1 MNLCFNADILAK
13 SVGCKNENGILFEEY
28 FEIRKADDSNPNDPK
43 FEYFKKK
50 ILDHLAELE
59 KKENG
64 YIAKSIDL
72 TEWIQKANFPVGTI
86 RTWNGQ
92 KFRKITPKKWVRV
105 YESESRGA
113 KLSVAALRRKAAA
126 CKNSEELYQLCL
138 ENMERF
144 RNKEGHPLP
153 FMQEFSEYVSG
164 LNGRN
169 EPPNDD
175 YLEKNYPGYKG
186 KGQEAVDFIAKNKGG
201 QVMGAFNRPEIG
213 DIDVVWGKVTN
224 AEKHE
229 GYGLAHI
236 IDKRGIEAVKK
247 IGDIIKDGQ
256 LVTDESNNRIS
267 IEYDGYHLG
276 LRQQWNGK
284 KKIWIVTNFKKGGTT
299 ENSYSNSDYTGE
311 TLPVTSNS
319 NISQNGEKSNE
330 KKNKE
335 EPQIDYKKL
344 EEYAKKI
351 AAEDLGIDYK
361 KIQAFESAEKQME
374 KETGNPYLGRT
385 DRDNLKRK
393 AGLTITGYKKWEHLA
408 SKMLN
413 RIDGR
418 NYKLDPRVAAYA
430 VLLSDKARN
439 ADFSD
444 FVDDFVKGGYKS
456 DKIATVLNET
466 PKILKGCGI
475 PDNPI
480 TVTSTILKKILQDEN
495 NTYHGHNIA
504 KTVLKDLPNQL
515 KNPVYVLKGK
525 YGNKVIVTEHY
536 VENRPVIAVLEID
549 RKQGRINVNS
559 IRTVYDKKND
569 IFSQWISDKNNID
582 YENKEKSRA
591 LLQSIGLQ
599 STEEATTPDNPNIP
613 QTSEKSNE
621 KKRGALRVLTKQETH
636 DFIEKHKTSKI
647 NERVSLGNVSD
658 ETKKRIQ
665 DATGIEVERVIL
677 DSDSV
682 RHAYDKPAHN
692 LEPNDLDDM
701 KDVIDTTTDISLS
714 SDKNPQGNPII
725 IFKKQEA
732 NGVIL
737 CEEYRAGKKEL
748 ELQTAYRIKKN
759 RQPHGAGNNQLPA
772 NVLDATAPN
781 PNIQQTGE
789 KSSGKKGIE
798 SISTKYHSSK
808 SIDGDEDEIY
818 VGKETISGKWK
829 LVEADAPSA
838 SHDEITFRKTE
849 GFPATK
855 TGGTVNDRDYEHDT
869 AAQEAVL
876 DMSADFDGRALGFD
890 SPIVVTQDGVVTSGN
905 NRTMSS
911 KLASRKG
918 TDTKYIEALKKRAK
932 KFGFS
937 SDDVA
942 QFKHPRVVFETVH
955 SGDYTTDEFAK
966 YNESGKK
973 AKSPIEKAV
982 EVSKRMKTEVVENIA
997 NNISDF
1003 DTMGELYANKKA
1015 SQSIFNT
1022 LIQSNI
1028 IQKTDLPQYYSDN
1041 SVTAAGKELLETV
1054 LIGSVINETN
1064 IRQLN
1069 TEGGKSIRQ
1078 KLVRAI
1084 TPLIENKAMKGYSIN
1099 KELNEAVSIAVE
1111 VARNKDKFPDVEA
1124 FGKQQDMFRKLD
1136 PVSIELAKKLE
1147 GTQKGFAEFMLEMN
1161 GGLRPAANG
1170 EVDIFFGGV
1179 ESKEDIVNRVLH
1191 IKETVKKALDRF
1203 FRIFEA
1209 TA

>member
-92 KFRKITPKKWVRV
+92 KFKKITPKKWVRV

-144 RNKEGHPLP
+144 RDKEGQPLP

-169 EPPNDD
+169 EPPNDG

-236 IDKRGIEAVKK
+236 IDMHGIEAVKK

-311 TLPVTSNS
+311 TLPVTSNT
-319 NISQNGEKSNE
+319 NISQNG
-330 KKNKE
+330 
-335 EPQIDYKKL
+335 
-344 EEYAKKI
+344 
-351 AAEDLGIDYK
+351 
-361 KIQAFESAEKQME
+361 
-374 KETGNPYLGRT
+374 
-385 DRDNLKRK
+385 
-393 AGLTITGYKKWEHLA
+393 
-408 SKMLN
+408 
-413 RIDGR
+413 
-418 NYKLDPRVAAYA
+418 
-430 VLLSDKARN
+430 
-439 ADFSD
+439 
-444 FVDDFVKGGYKS
+444 
-456 DKIATVLNET
+456 
-466 PKILKGCGI
+466 
-475 PDNPI
+475 
-480 TVTSTILKKILQDEN
+480 
-495 NTYHGHNIA
+495 
-504 KTVLKDLPNQL
+504 
-515 KNPVYVLKGK
+515 
-525 YGNKVIVTEHY
+525 
-536 VENRPVIAVLEID
+536 
-549 RKQGRINVNS
+549 
-559 IRTVYDKKND
+559 
-569 IFSQWISDKNNID
+569 
-582 YENKEKSRA
+582 
-591 LLQSIGLQ
+591 
-599 STEEATTPDNPNIP
+599 
-613 QTSEKSNE
+613 EKSNE

-636 DFIEKHKTSKI
+636 DFIEKHKTSEI
-647 NERVSLGNVSD
+647 NEKVSLGNVSD

-692 LEPNDLDDM
+692 LEPNDLDNM
-701 KDVIDTTTDISLS
+701 KEIIETTTDISLS
-714 SDKNPQGNPII
+714 PEKTKQGTPVI
-725 IFKKQEA
+725 IFKKQEP

-748 ELQTAYRIKKN
+748 ELQTAYRVKKN
-759 RQPHGAGNNQLPA
+759 RQPHSAENQPLA
-772 NVLDATAPN
+772 NVRNVTAPIS
-781 PNIQQTGE
+781 NIQQNGE
-789 KSSGKKGIE
+789 KSSSKKGNVLAENKQPKPSGKGDFGDIYDCFKGKPKEAIDFLLKNKNGEAIGALKHKDIGDIDLVWGEEGTSHSDGYGLAKLAKYHHEVLDNLQEILDDMNVVEKTKNRVQLESKTHKASVRLTWNGKSKKWLLTTFEKNSGVSDSSTDIAKTDGSHKNDTAPLVNTANLNIQQNGEKSIGKKGIE
-798 SISTKYHSSK
+798 SIREKYQSSK
-808 SIDGDEDEIY
+808 YIEGDEDEIY

-838 SHDEITFRKTE
+838 SHDEVTFHKTE
-849 GFPATK
+849 GFPTAK
-855 TGGTVNDRDYEHDT
+855 DGSTVNDRDYEHDA
-869 AAQEAVL
+869 AAQETVL
-876 DMSADFDGRALGFD
+876 DIAADFDGRALGFD
-890 SPIVVTQDGVVTSGN
+890 SPVVVTQDGVVASGN

-911 KLASRKG
+911 KLAARKG

-937 SDDVA
+937 ADDVA
-942 QFKHPRVVFETVH
+942 QFNHPRVVFETEH
-955 SGDYTTDEFAK
+955 KGDYTTNEFAK

-973 AKSPIEKAV
+973 AMNPVEKAV
-982 EVSKRMKTEVVENIA
+982 KVSKLIQPQTVEDIA
-997 NNISDF
+997 GTISEF
-1003 DTMGELYANKKA
+1003 NTMGELYANKKA

-1041 SVTAAGKELLETV
+1041 SVTAAGKEFLETV

-1064 IRQLN
+1064 IRALN
-1069 TEGGKSIRQ
+1069 GAKSLRQ

-1084 TPLIENKAMKGYSIN
+1084 TPLIENKGMKGYSIN
-1099 KELNEAVSIAVE
+1099 KELNEAVGIAIE
-1111 VARNKDKFPDVEA
+1111 IAHNKDKFPDVEA
-1124 FGKQQDMFRKLD
+1124 FSKQQDMFRKLD

-1203 FRIFEA
+1203 FRIFGA